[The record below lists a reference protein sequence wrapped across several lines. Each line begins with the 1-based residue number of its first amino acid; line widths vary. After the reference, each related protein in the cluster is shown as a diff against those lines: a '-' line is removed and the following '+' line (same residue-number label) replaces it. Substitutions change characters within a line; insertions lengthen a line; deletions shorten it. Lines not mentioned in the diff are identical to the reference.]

1 MKNRII
7 LMDIFQNNE
16 DRIPEKILKFKLN
29 GKHPIRKP
37 RLRCEQQI
45 RIDVT
50 EKENME
56 GNTEDEYREV

>member
-7 LMDIFQNNE
+7 LMGIFQNNE

-29 GKHPIRKP
+29 GKHPIIRP
-37 RLRCEQQI
+37 RLRCKQQI

-50 EKENME
+50 EKGEH
-56 GNTEDEYREV
+56 GRKYRR